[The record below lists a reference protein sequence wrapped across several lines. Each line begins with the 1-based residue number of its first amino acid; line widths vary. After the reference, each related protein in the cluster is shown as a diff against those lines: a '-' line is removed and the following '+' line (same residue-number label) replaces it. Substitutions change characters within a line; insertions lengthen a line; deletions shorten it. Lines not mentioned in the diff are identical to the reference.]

1 MLLIHFMIKQ
11 IVKFKNFL
19 FLTLSFLIFIGL
31 SNTTLAKNK
40 ETYEYLDLFGQIY
53 DRIKSDYVEEV
64 TDEELI
70 EKAIDGML
78 TGLDPHSG
86 YMNEEVWKEMQMDT
100 SGKFGGLGIEITM
113 EEGFV
118 KVITPIEDTPAYEAG
133 ILAGDFIVQID
144 DTPVF
149 GLTLNEAV
157 DLMRGKKGESIR
169 ITISRE
175 GTEPFEVTIIR
186 DIIKIQSVKFEIIKK
201 VGYLRITSFTEQ
213 TESGLIK
220 SIKEIKRTLNDKQ
233 LGFILDVRSNP
244 GGLLSQSIKVTD
256 IFLERG
262 EIVSTRGR
270 NKDNIQRYRAKK
282 GDHIN
287 GQPLV
292 VLINGGSA
300 SAAEIVA
307 GALQDHKRAII
318 VGTKSFGKGS
328 VQTIIP
334 FKKNSLDKSTTGIRL
349 TTARYYTPSGQSI
362 QGKGIDPDIIIEQGT
377 FESQEFKRFSESD
390 LKDSLDN
397 EIDKEE
403 NQEID
408 EEETNRLQR
417 DYQLTRAIDLIH
429 GINIYHEGLENK

>member
-1 MLLIHFMIKQ
+1 MSMK
-11 IVKFKNFL
+11 KFIFGFL
-19 FLTLSFLIFIGL
+19 FFVILGSSAQTHATS
-31 SNTTLAKNK
+31 KNK
-40 ETYEYLDLFGQIY
+40 ETYEYLDLFGKIF
-53 DRIKSDYVEEV
+53 DRVRSKYVDEV
-64 TDEELI
+64 TDKELI

-86 YMNEEVWKEMQMDT
+86 YMDEEVWKEMQMDT
-100 SGKFGGLGIEITM
+100 QGKFGGLGIEITM

-118 KVITPIEDTPAYEAG
+118 KIISPIEDTPAYKAG
-133 ILAGDFIVQID
+133 VLAGDLITRID

-149 GLTLNEAV
+149 GLTLREAV
-157 DLMRGKKGESIR
+157 DLMRGNKGDPIT

-175 GTEPFEVTIIR
+175 GKESFEINIIR
-186 DIIKIQSVKFEIIKK
+186 DIIKIQSVKYEIINN

-220 SIKEIKRTLNDKQ
+220 SIKAIKKELNKKQ

-244 GGLLSQSIKVTD
+244 GGLLTQSVKVSD
-256 IFLERG
+256 IFLDRG

-270 NKDNIQRYRAKK
+270 NKNNIIRYRAKK
-282 GDHIN
+282 GDLID

-300 SAAEIVA
+300 SASEIVA
-307 GALQDHKRAII
+307 GALQDHRRAVI

-334 FKKNSLDKSTTGIRL
+334 FKKSNSDNTTTGIRL
-349 TTARYYTPSGQSI
+349 TTARYYTPSGESI
-362 QGKGIDPDIIIEQGT
+362 QSKGIEPDIIIEQGV
-377 FESQEFKRFSESD
+377 FESKEFDRLSEAD

-397 EIDKEE
+397 ENKKNDNIKENKTD
-403 NQEID
+403 NQ
-408 EEETNRLQR
+408 NRLDK
-417 DYQLTRAIDLIH
+417 DYQLARAIDLIH
-429 GINIYHEGLENK
+429 GINIYQQTLSEK

>member
-1 MLLIHFMIKQ
+1 
-11 IVKFKNFL
+11 L
-19 FLTLSFLIFIGL
+19 FCIIIALSVTG
-31 SNTTLAKNK
+31 STASKNK
-40 ETYEYLDLFGQIY
+40 ETYEYLDLFGQIF
-53 DRIKSDYVEEV
+53 DRVRSQYVDNV

-86 YMNEEVWKEMQMDT
+86 YMDEEVWEEMQMDT
-100 SGKFGGLGIEITM
+100 QGKFGGLGIEITM

-118 KVITPIEDTPAYEAG
+118 KVISPIEDTPAYKAG
-133 ILAGDFIVQID
+133 VLAGDFIIQID
-144 DTPVF
+144 DAPVF
-149 GLTLNEAV
+149 GLTLREAV
-157 DLMRGKKGESIR
+157 DLMRGEKGDPIT

-175 GTEPFEVTIIR
+175 GVEPFEVNIIR
-186 DIIKIQSVKFEIIKK
+186 DIIKIQSVKYEIFDN

-220 SIKEIKRTLNDKQ
+220 YIKKIKEELDNKQ
-233 LGFILDVRSNP
+233 IGFVLDLRSNP
-244 GGLLSQSIKVTD
+244 GGLLKQSIKVSD
-256 IFLERG
+256 IFLEQG

-270 NKDNIQRYRAKK
+270 NKEDILRYRAKK

-287 GQPLV
+287 GQPLI

-300 SAAEIVA
+300 SASEIVA

-334 FKKNSLDKSTTGIRL
+334 FKKSGNNKSTTGIRL
-349 TTARYYTPSGQSI
+349 TTARYYTPSGESI
-362 QGKGIDPDIIIEQGT
+362 QGKGIMPDIIIEQGT
-377 FESQEFKRFSESD
+377 FESKEFKRYSEAD

-397 EIDKEE
+397 EDNE
-403 NQEID
+403 NKNDENSDTD
-408 EEETNRLQR
+408 EETEEKNRLDT
-417 DYQLTRAIDLIH
+417 DYQLARAVDLIQ
-429 GINIYHEGLENK
+429 GIGIYQENYQNN

>member
-1 MLLIHFMIKQ
+1 MNKVISF
-11 IVKFKNFL
+11 FL
-19 FLTLSFLIFIGL
+19 FCIIIALSVTG
-31 SNTTLAKNK
+31 STASKNK
-40 ETYEYLDLFGQIY
+40 ETYEYLDLFGQIF
-53 DRIKSDYVEEV
+53 DRVRSQYVDNV

-86 YMNEEVWKEMQMDT
+86 YMDEEVWEEMQMDT
-100 SGKFGGLGIEITM
+100 QGKFGGLGIEITM

-118 KVITPIEDTPAYEAG
+118 KVISPIEDTPAYKAG
-133 ILAGDFIVQID
+133 VLAGDFIIQID
-144 DTPVF
+144 DAPVF
-149 GLTLNEAV
+149 GLTLSEAV
-157 DLMRGKKGESIR
+157 ELMRGEKGDPIT

-175 GTEPFEVTIIR
+175 GVEPFEVNIIR
-186 DIIKIQSVKFEIIKK
+186 DIIKIQSVKYEIFDN

-220 SIKEIKRTLNDKQ
+220 YIKKIKEELDNKQ
-233 LGFILDVRSNP
+233 IGFVLDLRSNP
-244 GGLLSQSIKVTD
+244 GGLLKQSVKVSD
-256 IFLERG
+256 IFLEQG

-270 NKDNIQRYRAKK
+270 NKEDILRYRAKK

-287 GQPLV
+287 GQPLI

-300 SAAEIVA
+300 SASEIVA

-334 FKKNSLDKSTTGIRL
+334 FKKSGNNKSTTGIRL
-349 TTARYYTPSGQSI
+349 TTARYYTPSGESI
-362 QGKGIDPDIIIEQGT
+362 QGKGIMPDIIIEQGT
-377 FESQEFKRFSESD
+377 FESKEFKRYSEAD

-397 EIDKEE
+397 EDNE
-403 NQEID
+403 NKNDENSDAD
-408 EEETNRLQR
+408 EETEEKNRLDT
-417 DYQLTRAIDLIH
+417 DYQLARAVDLIQ
-429 GINIYHEGLENK
+429 GIGIYQETLSE

>member
-1 MLLIHFMIKQ
+1 MK
-11 IVKFKNFL
+11 KFIFGFL
-19 FLTLSFLIFIGL
+19 FFVILGSSAQTHATS
-31 SNTTLAKNK
+31 KNK
-40 ETYEYLDLFGQIY
+40 EAYEYLDLFGKIF
-53 DRIKSDYVEEV
+53 DRVRSKYVDEV
-64 TDEELI
+64 TDKELI

-86 YMNEEVWKEMQMDT
+86 YMDEEVWKEMQMDT
-100 SGKFGGLGIEITM
+100 QGKFGGLGIEITM

-118 KVITPIEDTPAYEAG
+118 KIISPIEDTPAYKAG
-133 ILAGDFIVQID
+133 VLAGDLITRIE

-149 GLTLNEAV
+149 GLTLREAV
-157 DLMRGKKGESIR
+157 DLMRGNKGDPIT

-175 GTEPFEVTIIR
+175 GKEPFEINIIR
-186 DIIKIQSVKFEIIKK
+186 DIIKIQSVKYEIINN

-220 SIKEIKRTLNDKQ
+220 AIKAIKKELNKKQ

-244 GGLLSQSIKVTD
+244 GGLLTQSVKVSD
-256 IFLERG
+256 IFLDRG

-270 NKDNIQRYRAKK
+270 NKNNIIRYRAKK
-282 GDHIN
+282 GDLID

-300 SAAEIVA
+300 SASEIVA
-307 GALQDHKRAII
+307 GALQDHRRAVI

-334 FKKNSLDKSTTGIRL
+334 FKKSNSDNTTTGIRL
-349 TTARYYTPSGQSI
+349 TTARYYTPSGESI
-362 QGKGIDPDIIIEQGT
+362 QSKGIEPDIIIEQGV
-377 FESQEFKRFSESD
+377 FESKEFDRLSEAD

-397 EIDKEE
+397 ENKKNDNIKENKTD
-403 NQEID
+403 NQ
-408 EEETNRLQR
+408 NRLDK
-417 DYQLTRAIDLIH
+417 DYQLARAIDLIH
-429 GINIYHEGLENK
+429 GINIYQQTLSEK